1 MFKKISNNLILF
13 GIVAMSFVLTNNAF
27 AASDVNYAF
36 SGKSTGG
43 VFGSREDNYDYIN
56 NNPYLYNIG
65 NTNYAA
71 PKLNEATGSNN
82 KTNTNTT
89 SQTPTVINNYYY
101 NTPANTASAT
111 SSTNTATKSTVTSTS
126 NKSATTSTNNQ
137 VASFVNGAR
146 VASASTTGYS
156 RYDSVPLAREVV
168 SGGYNNGGYYG
179 NNLGASAYGSTGY
192 SAVNFL
198 PNTFLGWLL
207 LAILVSGIIVVYR
220 LIVRRNRAAAVVTV
234 KA

>member
-1 MFKKISNNLILF
+1 MFKKISNNLIFF
-13 GIVAMSFVLTNNAF
+13 GIVAISFVITNNAL

-36 SGKSTGG
+36 SGEPTGS
-43 VFGSREDNYDYIN
+43 VFGSRGYNDSYIN

-71 PKLNEATGSNN
+71 SKLNEATGSNN
-82 KTNTNTT
+82 KTNTNTA
-89 SQTPTVINNYYY
+89 SQTPTVVNNYYY
-101 NTPANTASAT
+101 NTPASTT
-111 SSTNTATKSTVTSTS
+111 STATKSTTTSTS

-137 VASFVNGAR
+137 VASSANG
-146 VASASTTGYS
+146 VKEASASTSGYS
-156 RYDSVPLAREVV
+156 RYDSVPLAREAV
-168 SGGYNNGGYYG
+168 SGGYNNGFYG

-192 SAVNFL
+192 GAVSFL
-198 PNTFLGWLL
+198 PNTFLGWFL
-207 LAILVSGIIVVYR
+207 LAILVAAIIVVYR